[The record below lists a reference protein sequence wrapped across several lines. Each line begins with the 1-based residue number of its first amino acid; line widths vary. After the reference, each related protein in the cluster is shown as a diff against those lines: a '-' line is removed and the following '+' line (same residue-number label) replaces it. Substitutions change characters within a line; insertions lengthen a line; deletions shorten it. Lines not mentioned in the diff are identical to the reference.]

1 MSTSERTTARDTVGR
16 PLAMRQHERLLSP
29 RRGLFITFLRNLTRT
44 RMAIPAL
51 TVLVVLILCAI
62 FAGQL
67 APFDPITDQIY
78 SEANQGPSAKHWLG
92 TDYLGRDILSRLLFG
107 ARVSLSVGIISVG
120 IALVVGTVVG
130 LTSGFFGGVIDALLM
145 RCVDAISAF
154 PALILTL
161 AITSALGR
169 GIVNAM
175 IAIGIVSIPA
185 FARLARAAT
194 LTVRESDYVMAGR
207 SLGASNGRIIAR
219 YVLPNIAAPLIVQS
233 SLLFAGAIATEAG
246 LSFLGVG
253 VQPPRPSWGVDLQF
267 GYQYMEINPIL
278 AFAPGGAI
286 FITVLACNFFG
297 DALRVA
303 LDPRLSRRG

>member
-1 MSTSERTTARDTVGR
+1 MSVTGRTTRDSVPPARRAPQALRRTH
-16 PLAMRQHERLLSP
+16 PALA
-29 RRGLFITFLRNLTRT
+29 FIRTLART
-44 RMAIPAL
+44 RMALPS
-51 TVLVVLILCAI
+51 LVILLVLIFCAI
-62 FAGQL
+62 FAAQL
-67 APFDPITDQIY
+67 APYNPITDQRY
-78 SEANQGPSAKHWLG
+78 AEANQGISARHLLG

-107 ARVSLSVGIISVG
+107 ARVSLTVGIVAVG
-120 IALVVGTVVG
+120 IALIAGTTIGVVAGY
-130 LTSGFFGGVIDALLM
+130 FGGVVGAALM

-169 GIVNAM
+169 GITNAM

-194 LTVRESDYVMAGR
+194 LSAREADYVLAGR
-207 SLGASNGRIIAR
+207 AIGCSDRRLILR
-219 YVLPNIAAPLIVQS
+219 YVLPNIAAPLIVQG

-253 VQPPRPSWGVDLQF
+253 VQPPNPSWGVDLQF
-267 GYQYMEINPIL
+267 GYRYMEINPIL

-286 FITVLACNFFG
+286 FITVLALNFFG

-303 LDPRLSRRG
+303 LDPRLARRG

>member
-1 MSTSERTTARDTVGR
+1 MSTSRQSTTGGMLALGRRETPVAR
-16 PLAMRQHERLLSP
+16 PHRLLA
-29 RRGLFITFLRNLTRT
+29 LLRNLART
-44 RMAIPAL
+44 RMAMPAL
-51 TVLVVLILCAI
+51 TVLLLLIFCAI
-62 FAGQL
+62 FARQL
-67 APFDPITDQIY
+67 APFDPVTDQLY
-78 SEANQGPSAKHWLG
+78 AEANQGISAKHWLG

-107 ARVSLSVGIISVG
+107 ARVSLSVGIVSVG
-120 IALVVGTVVG
+120 IALVVGTTVGVVG
-130 LTSGFFGGVIDALLM
+130 GYLGGAIDALLM
-145 RCVDAISAF
+145 RCIDAISAF

-194 LTVRESDYVMAGR
+194 LSAREADYVTAGR
-207 SLGASNGRIIAR
+207 ALGASDARIIAR
-219 YVLPNIAAPLIVQS
+219 YVLPNIAAPLIVQG

-253 VQPPRPSWGVDLQF
+253 VQPPTPSWGVDLQF

-286 FITVLACNFFG
+286 FITVLAFNFFG
-297 DALRVA
+297 DALRSA
-303 LDPRLSRRG
+303 FDPRLSRRD

>member
-1 MSTSERTTARDTVGR
+1 MNTSERITAGTPSPAAGGGALAARR
-16 PLAMRQHERLLSP
+16 PNQARA
-29 RRGLFITFLRNLTRT
+29 FLRRLART

-51 TVLVVLILCAI
+51 GVLVVLIVCAV
-62 FAGQL
+62 FAGPL
-67 APFDPITDQIY
+67 APFDPVTDQIY
-78 SEANQGPSAKHWLG
+78 REANQGPSAKHLLG

-107 ARVSLSVGIISVG
+107 ARVSLTVGIVAVA
-120 IALVVGTVVG
+120 IALVVGTLV
-130 LTSGFFGGVIDALLM
+130 GVIGGYFRGPADAILM

-169 GIVNAM
+169 GITNAM

-194 LTVRESDYVMAGR
+194 LSAREADYVLAGR
-207 SLGASNGRIIAR
+207 AIGASDARIIGR
-219 YVLPNIAAPLIVQS
+219 YVLPNIAAPLIVQA
-233 SLLFAGAIATEAG
+233 SLLFAGAISIEAG

-267 GYQYMEINPIL
+267 GYQYMELNPIL

>member
-1 MSTSERTTARDTVGR
+1 MSTTDRFAARTPPAKSQRDTLAARR
-16 PLAMRQHERLLSP
+16 PNQALA
-29 RRGLFITFLRNLTRT
+29 FLRRLART

-51 TVLVVLILCAI
+51 TILVLLIFCAI

-67 APFDPITDQIY
+67 APFDPVTDQIY
-78 SEANQGPSAKHWLG
+78 REANQGPSAKHWLG

-107 ARVSLSVGIISVG
+107 ARVSLTVGIVAVG
-120 IALVVGTVVG
+120 IALVVGTTVGVVG
-130 LTSGFFGGVIDALLM
+130 GYFGGAADAVLM
-145 RCVDAISAF
+145 RCIDAISAF

-169 GIVNAM
+169 GITNAM
-175 IAIGIVSIPA
+175 IAIGVVSIPA

-194 LTVRESDYVMAGR
+194 LSAREADYVLAGR
-207 SLGASNGRIIAR
+207 AIGASSTRIIWR
-219 YVLPNIAAPLIVQS
+219 YVLPNIAAPLIVQG
-233 SLLFAGAIATEAG
+233 SLLFAGAISIEAG

>member
-1 MSTSERTTARDTVGR
+1 MSTPEQTTAAAVGR
-16 PLAMRQHERLLSP
+16 PPTARRHERLLPP
-29 RRGLFITFLRNLTRT
+29 RRGLFVTFLRNLART

-51 TVLVVLILCAI
+51 AVLIVLVFCAI
-62 FAGQL
+62 FAAPL
-67 APFDPITDQIY
+67 APFDPVTDQIY
-78 SEANQGPSAKHWLG
+78 AEANQGPSAKHWLG
-92 TDYLGRDILSRLLFG
+92 TDYLGRDIFSRLLFG

-120 IALVVGTVVG
+120 IALLVGTLVG
-130 LTSGFFGGVIDALLM
+130 LASGYFGGVAEALLM
-145 RCVDAISAF
+145 RCIDAISAF

-194 LTVRESDYVMAGR
+194 LSVRESDYVMAGR
-207 SLGASNGRIIAR
+207 ALGASNARIIAR

>member
-1 MSTSERTTARDTVGR
+1 MSTSRQSTTGGMLALGR
-16 PLAMRQHERLLSP
+16 RETPVTRPHRLLA
-29 RRGLFITFLRNLTRT
+29 FLRNLART
-44 RMAIPAL
+44 RMAMPAL
-51 TVLVVLILCAI
+51 TVLLLLIFCAI
-62 FAGQL
+62 FARQL
-67 APFDPITDQIY
+67 APFDPVTDQLY
-78 SEANQGPSAKHWLG
+78 AEANQGISAKHWLG

-107 ARVSLSVGIISVG
+107 ARVSLSVGIVSVG
-120 IALVVGTVVG
+120 IALVVGTTVGVVG
-130 LTSGFFGGVIDALLM
+130 GYFGGAIDALLM
-145 RCVDAISAF
+145 RCIDAISAF

-194 LTVRESDYVMAGR
+194 LSAREADYVTAGR
-207 SLGASNGRIIAR
+207 ALGASDARIIAR
-219 YVLPNIAAPLIVQS
+219 YVLPNIAAPLIVQG

-253 VQPPRPSWGVDLQF
+253 VQPPTPSWGVDLQF

-286 FITVLACNFFG
+286 FVTVLACNFFG
-297 DALRVA
+297 DALRSA

>member
-1 MSTSERTTARDTVGR
+1 MSTIRRSPTVTTAATAVSRGR
-16 PLAMRQHERLLSP
+16 AS
-29 RRGLFITFLRNLTRT
+29 RRPNQTAAFLRRLARA
-44 RMAIPAL
+44 RMGLPAL
-51 TVLVVLILCAI
+51 GVLIVLVLCAI
-62 FAGQL
+62 FAGPL
-67 APFDPITDQIY
+67 APFDPVTDQLY
-78 SEANQGPSAKHWLG
+78 REANQGPSARHPLG

-107 ARVSLSVGIISVG
+107 ARVSLSVGIVAVG
-120 IALVVGTVVG
+120 IALLAGT
-130 LTSGFFGGVIDALLM
+130 TAGVIAGHFRGAADAILM

-169 GIVNAM
+169 GITNAM

-194 LTVRESDYVMAGR
+194 LSAREADYVLAGR
-207 SLGASNGRIIAR
+207 AVGASDARLIGRYI
-219 YVLPNIAAPLIVQS
+219 LPNIAAPLIVQA
-233 SLLFAGAIATEAG
+233 SLLFAGAISIEAG

-267 GYQYMEINPIL
+267 GYQYMELNPIL

>member
-1 MSTSERTTARDTVGR
+1 MSTSRRSTTGGILALGRRETPVAR
-16 PLAMRQHERLLSP
+16 PNRL
-29 RRGLFITFLRNLTRT
+29 RAFLRNLART

-51 TVLVVLILCAI
+51 TVLLLLIFCAI
-62 FAGQL
+62 FARQL
-67 APFDPITDQIY
+67 APFDPVTDQLY
-78 SEANQGPSAKHWLG
+78 AEANQGISTKHWLG

-107 ARVSLSVGIISVG
+107 ARVSLSVGIVSVG
-120 IALVVGTVVG
+120 IALVVGTTVGVVG
-130 LTSGFFGGVIDALLM
+130 GYFGGAIDALLM
-145 RCVDAISAF
+145 RCIDAISAF

-194 LTVRESDYVMAGR
+194 LSAREADYVTAGR
-207 SLGASNGRIIAR
+207 ALGASDTRIITR
-219 YVLPNIAAPLIVQS
+219 YVLPNIAAPLIVQG

-253 VQPPRPSWGVDLQF
+253 VQPPTPSWGVDLQF

-297 DALRVA
+297 DALRSA

>member
-1 MSTSERTTARDTVGR
+1 MSNSKRFTEGIAGPRQPRTLAARR
-16 PLAMRQHERLLSP
+16 PNQARAFLGTLA
-29 RRGLFITFLRNLTRT
+29 RT

-51 TVLVVLILCAI
+51 GVLIVLILCAI
-62 FAGQL
+62 FARQL

-78 SEANQGPSAKHWLG
+78 REANQGPSAKHLLG
-92 TDYLGRDILSRLLFG
+92 TDYLGRDLLSRLLFG
-107 ARVSLSVGIISVG
+107 ARVSLTVGIVAVG
-120 IALVVGTVVG
+120 IALLAGTAIGVSAG
-130 LTSGFFGGVIDALLM
+130 YCGGVVEAVLM
-145 RCVDAISAF
+145 RCVDAIAAF

-169 GIVNAM
+169 GITNAM

-185 FARLARAAT
+185 FARLSRAAT
-194 LTVRESDYVMAGR
+194 LSAQEADYVLAGR
-207 SLGASNGRIIAR
+207 AIGASGARIIGR
-219 YVLPNIAAPLIVQS
+219 YILPNIAAPLVVQG
-233 SLLFAGAIATEAG
+233 SLLFAGAIAIEAG
-246 LSFLGVG
+246 LSFLGIG

-267 GYQYMEINPIL
+267 GYQYMEINPVL

-297 DALRVA
+297 DALRTA

>member
-1 MSTSERTTARDTVGR
+1 MSTSRRSTIGGSLATARRGAQLPRRPNR
-16 PLAMRQHERLLSP
+16 PLA
-29 RRGLFITFLRNLTRT
+29 FLRDLART

-51 TVLVVLILCAI
+51 VVLILLVFCAV

-78 SEANQGPSAKHWLG
+78 VEANQGISAKHWLG

-120 IALVVGTVVG
+120 IALVVGTAVGVVG
-130 LTSGFFGGVIDALLM
+130 GYFGGAADALLM

-194 LTVRESDYVMAGR
+194 LSAREADYVTAGR
-207 SLGASNGRIIAR
+207 ALGASDARIIAR
-219 YVLPNIAAPLIVQS
+219 YVLPNIAAPLIVQG